1 MLHSIGNECLTL
13 KVDSLGAQM
22 TELSSCCENQFLWDG
37 DPAYWNGRAPCLFP
51 YVGRLTDNTY
61 MLHGKKYSMGI
72 HGFAWTSEFAVD
84 EQREDFIR
92 YRLSGNS
99 DTGKQYP
106 FDFDFYIQYNRNG
119 WKYRTAFLWGV
130 ESGYYCSHENDVGRA
145 WAQANQGKCNSTGR
159 NKDSYDRSSG

>member
-106 FDFDFYIQYNRNG
+106 FDFDFFKKKWFQLNFRN
-119 WKYRTAFLWGV
+119 F
-130 ESGYYCSHENDVGRA
+130 
-145 WAQANQGKCNSTGR
+145 
-159 NKDSYDRSSG
+159 

>member
-72 HGFAWTSEFAVD
+72 HGFAWTSELRSMNRGRVLF
-84 EQREDFIR
+84 
-92 YRLSGNS
+92 
-99 DTGKQYP
+99 DTACLVILIP
-106 FDFDFYIQYNRNG
+106 ETVSI
-119 WKYRTAFLWGV
+119 
-130 ESGYYCSHENDVGRA
+130 
-145 WAQANQGKCNSTGR
+145 
-159 NKDSYDRSSG
+159 